1 MDIILPAAGFG
12 TRLRPHTWSK
22 PKPLVTVA
30 GKPMIEHV
38 LDRLMPFNPDKL
50 VFITGY
56 LGDQLE
62 AWARKTYTDVELAF
76 IHQPEMLGQTDA
88 ILRTRDVCH
97 DDAIILFPDA
107 LFEADFAGLSELGV
121 DVVAFTKVID
131 DPSAYGVA
139 VVEDG
144 YVTRLVEKP
153 SEPVSNL
160 ALIGIYYFNNIV
172 DLYTAMDEQIARKI
186 QLKGEYFLA
195 DAVQIMIDNG
205 KRIITKPVGSWED
218 CGNAEAL
225 LATNRYLLSST
236 PPSPAQR
243 AGSVI
248 IPPSFVHR
256 DAQLEN
262 AVVGPFASIGADS
275 VIHNSIVR
283 DAIVED
289 GSSIENAII
298 EHSIIGRGSDVVG
311 HAVHLN
317 IGDTTKVSL

>member
-1 MDIILPAAGFG
+1 VDIILPAAGFG

-76 IHQPEMLGQTDA
+76 IQQPEMLGQTDA

-107 LFEADFAGLSELGV
+107 LFEADFTGLSELGV
-121 DVVAFTKVID
+121 DVVAFTKIID

-144 YVTRLVEKP
+144 YVTNLVEKP

-160 ALIGIYYFNNIV
+160 ALVGIYYFNNIV
-172 DLYTAMDEQIARKI
+172 DLYAAMDEQIARKI

-195 DAVQIMIDNG
+195 DAVQIMIDNE

-248 IPPSFVHR
+248 IPPSFVHK
-256 DAQLEN
+256 DAQLEH

-275 VIHNSIVR
+275 VIRNSIVR

-311 HAVHLN
+311 HAVQLN